1 MENKLETFYPKNQE
15 EWRKWLQSNHISKQS
30 IWVIFYKKSSG
41 KPTITWSEAVDEA
54 LCFGWIDSVK
64 KKLDEE
70 RSIQFFSKRKPN
82 STWSKINKEKV
93 KQLIANN
100 KLMPAGLAC
109 IEIAKKNGSW
119 TILDDVEELIIPADL
134 EQEFKKKKGA
144 KNYFQSLSK
153 STQKALLQWVVLAKQ
168 KETRNKRITEIVDCA
183 AKGQKPKHLQ

>member
-1 MENKLETFYPKNQE
+1 VENKLETFYPKNQE